1 MFWKTVSGKR
11 LGKQFIFLSFL
22 AVLLSGCSSF
32 SKKDVSSAGL
42 SSEVDQTDCQS
53 LSTLFNK
60 SNNGFESIRLRP
72 SYKNK
77 ITLWSSRYQL
87 IANHCQI
94 WQWADKY
101 SYVCNKVYPDQET
114 AHQAYELA
122 QTFINQCLSENPG
135 GWYERQGVLDGRG
148 EETQY
153 LLEEQVRGS
162 LRKMNS
168 PGLFK
173 DSWSVYFW
181 IVTIQHPSYK
191 SSL

>member
-1 MFWKTVSGKR
+1 MIWLEK
-11 LGKQFIFLSFL
+11 LSATGSEPLLPVNPSL
-22 AVLLSGCSSF
+22 A
-32 SKKDVSSAGL
+32 
-42 SSEVDQTDCQS
+42 
-53 LSTLFNK
+53 
-60 SNNGFESIRLRP
+60 
-72 SYKNK
+72 
-77 ITLWSSRYQL
+77 ITIQC
-87 IANHCQI
+87 IN
-94 WQWADKY
+94 
-101 SYVCNKVYPDQET
+101 
-114 AHQAYELA
+114 QAYELA

-181 IVTIQHPSYK
+181 IDSPSM
-191 SSL
+191 LR